1 MHLTFCYACWL
12 TLLNRHLFFPLTW
25 RSTDTDLSYL
35 MNVGF
40 CPVRMESLFLGL
52 CHNKPKKSV
61 ATAIVLE
68 GIIIFVVLYGSI
80 YIFYDN

>member
-1 MHLTFCYACWL
+1 M
-12 TLLNRHLFFPLTW
+12 
-25 RSTDTDLSYL
+25 DTGVSYL
-35 MNVGF
+35 MNIDF
-40 CPVRMESLFLGL
+40 CPARMESLSVGL

-80 YIFYDN
+80 CILL